1 MSQFTDLEDNI
12 DGLNEVCLALCEKT
26 KPLDLT
32 KYMLTN
38 RQMIKKMMEAAS
50 PDKSEE
56 VKKRIHIIV
65 YGKYEVD
72 GNGKLVDNEDKYP
85 WCVDDKRSI
94 KLTHPLFKE
103 VKKMWKELKTSFR
116 MIGIKRDQLKEAFK
130 FAGKQIDNAGLVAAD
145 AAAPPS
151 PKIKVGIAAVQGV
164 VTAIQDLQYKVL
176 EILPILGPLI
186 NIPLLIVEAAID
198 IILSVV
204 NGILT
209 ILIAIIGTIATL
221 KNTIMPIIKGLQALG
236 AA

>member
-1 MSQFTDLEDNI
+1 MSQITDLEDNI
-12 DGLNEVCLALCEKT
+12 DELNEVCLSLCEKT

-38 RQMIKKMMEAAS
+38 RQMIKKIMES
-50 PDKSEE
+50 VDPDKSDEE
-56 VKKRIHIIV
+56 KKRIHIIV

-85 WCVDDKRSI
+85 WCVEEKKSI
-94 KLTHPLFKE
+94 NKTHPMFKQSKE
-103 VKKMWKELKTSFR
+103 MWKELKKSFR
-116 MIGIKRDQLKEAFK
+116 MIGIKRDELKDAFT
-130 FAGKQIDNAGLVAAD
+130 FAGKQIANAGLVAAD

-151 PKIKVGIAAVQGV
+151 PKIKVGIAAVQAV
-164 VTAIQDLQYKVL
+164 VSAIQTLQFKVL

-186 NIPLLIVEAAID
+186 NIPLMIVETAID
-198 IILSVV
+198 MILGVV

>member
-1 MSQFTDLEDNI
+1 MSQITDLEDNI
-12 DGLNEVCLALCEKT
+12 DELNEVCLALCEKT

-38 RQMIKKMMEAAS
+38 RQMIKKIMEAAD

-56 VKKRIHIIV
+56 EKKRIHIIV

-72 GNGKLVDNEDKYP
+72 GNGKLVDDEDKYP

-103 VKKMWKELKTSFR
+103 VKQMWKELKKSFR
-116 MIGIKRDQLKEAFK
+116 MIGIKRDQLKDAFE
-130 FAGKQIDNAGLVAAD
+130 FAGKQIDNAGLVASD

-151 PKIKVGIAAVQGV
+151 PKIKVGIAAVQGI

-186 NIPLLIVEAAID
+186 NIPLLIVETAID
-198 IILSVV
+198 LILSVV

-221 KNTIMPIIKGLQALG
+221 KNSIAPIIKGLQALG

>member
-12 DGLNEVCLALCEKT
+12 DGLNEVCLSLCEKT

-38 RQMIKKMMEAAS
+38 RQMIKKIMESAS
-50 PDKSEE
+50 SDNSDEE
-56 VKKRIHIIV
+56 KKRIHIIV

-72 GNGKLVDNEDKYP
+72 GNGKLVDDEDKYP
-85 WCVDDKRSI
+85 WCVDHDRSI

-116 MIGIKRDQLKEAFK
+116 MIGIKRDQLKESFK
-130 FAGKQIDNAGLVAAD
+130 FAGKQIENASLVAAD

-151 PKIKVGIAAVQGV
+151 PKIKVGIAAVQSV

-221 KNTIMPIIKGLQALG
+221 KNSIMPIIKGLQSLG